1 MIQNSSRNSPIFTSR
16 RCGRY
21 RCWLAAGTLPAA
33 VVVARS
39 VEQAEG
45 EVAPPGAPAGL
56 IFLGFSLPQNRAQL
70 VRQVAR
76 GVLVLAEHVTVGLR
90 VVEGGVFRFAPA
102 QGGARQ
108 PATISRSRLARYE
121 LAIVQAGMFG
131 VVELQGFQAGIG

>member
-1 MIQNSSRNSPIFTSR
+1 RVGCSGLRVPVRLLVRRRQSQNAAAIRMIQNSSRNSPIFTSR

-21 RCWLAAGTLPAA
+21 RCWLAAGTLAAA

-45 EVAPPGAPAGL
+45 QVAPPGAPAGL

-90 VVEGGVFRFAPA
+90 VVE
-102 QGGARQ
+102 
-108 PATISRSRLARYE
+108 
-121 LAIVQAGMFG
+121 
-131 VVELQGFQAGIG
+131 